1 MPTMTTKGSHQSV
14 LQQQT
19 SQEIGK
25 LNQDVSWNISEFV
38 RLIGGVK
45 TTDYMQIKECSGTH

>member
-25 LNQDVSWNISEFV
+25 LNQDVS
-38 RLIGGVK
+38 
-45 TTDYMQIKECSGTH
+45 

>member
-25 LNQDVSWNISEFV
+25 LNQDVSWNISELV

-45 TTDYMQIKECSGTH
+45 TTDYMQIKVCSGTH